1 MIQSLTPPTS
11 SPEPLQA
18 PRRDV
23 PVATA
28 VEFDFEKK
36 LERSI
41 PPHEAKAACDAG
53 KFCWIDIDAAED
65 VELAEAILKEMGVNA
80 HAIKEAIGPDIDGRY
95 DLYDDCLHFAVTS
108 GSLVDG
114 KLKTSHVDVV
124 MGERFLMTIR
134 RGRVEAIDGIRR
146 HYRQDFLRYAKTPSF
161 LIYEFWDALVDN
173 YKRTIRGL
181 AGQVELFQDQIFGE
195 VSDAIFD
202 NVSAVTRD
210 LLSFRKIMLAAREVL
225 HELASRRSPYVSE
238 NTQPFLEKMVD
249 TLERLGADLSV
260 ERDILSETL
269 NLYMSMT
276 SHRTNKIVSRLTV
289 ISVVFLPLTFLC
301 GVYGMNFEVL
311 PELHWRYSYVVFWAV
326 AFLMGGGLLTYMK
339 KRKWW

>member
-1 MIQSLTPPTS
+1 MT
-11 SPEPLQA
+11 A
-18 PRRDV
+18 N
-23 PVATA
+23 ATAA
-28 VEFDFEKK
+28 VEFDFENKR
-36 LERSI
+36 ERSI
-41 PPHEAKAACDAG
+41 EPTQAKAACDAG
-53 KFCWIDIDAAED
+53 MFCWIDIDAAAD
-65 VELAEAILKEMGVNA
+65 VELAEAILKEMGVNE
-80 HAIKEAIGPDIDGRY
+80 HAIREAIGPDVDGRY

-108 GSLVDG
+108 GSLQDR
-114 KLKTSHVDVV
+114 KLNTSHVDVV
-124 MGERFLMTIR
+124 VGERFLMTIH
-134 RGRVEAIDGIRR
+134 RGRVDAIDQVRR
-146 HYRQDFLRYAKTPSF
+146 HYRQDFHRYAKTPSF
-161 LIYEFWDALVDN
+161 LVYEFWDALVES

-181 AGQVELFQDQIFGE
+181 ASQVELFQDQIFGD

-238 NTQPFLEKMVD
+238 ATQPFLEKMGD
-249 TLERLGADLSV
+249 TLERLGADLTV

-269 NLYMSMT
+269 NLYMSIT

-311 PELHWRYSYVVFWAV
+311 PELKWQYSYMVFWAV
-326 AFLMGGGLLTYMK
+326 VIAIAAGLLIYMK